1 MMNKKGTGSRAF
13 FWTAVIGSLLI
24 MVIIT
29 GYSVW
34 TTRQTVRA
42 TDDAVSAVSSFYL
55 EALADRWSQSISSQI
70 NDNFDMMDQAL
81 TFIQEEDVQSQDEL
95 RSTIGKMK
103 SLLSLRRFALV
114 DENNVVYTQYT
125 TYTGGSR
132 HPFLSGKQLNSR
144 VVSIVT
150 PYGSARQLC
159 LAVPTP
165 GFSLMGKSFK
175 ACFVQMDIHEI
186 IDLLAVDEQERTY
199 FGLYLKNGENI
210 SGTSLGSFIGVRNI
224 FDAIRGHVPESIR
237 TENQNRFAE
246 GGRGSISYSV
256 SGLEETLC
264 YVPVQKTDLVI
275 AVMIR
280 ESLIQEQIR
289 HISEKTLATSR
300 NQMLF
305 TFVSVLLL
313 ATVLLIQFRISSR
326 NRLEKEKE
334 DSMHFRKM
342 ANTDAL
348 TGIRNKH
355 AYTENEE
362 HINQRISS
370 GELKELAVAVCDIN
384 GLKYVNDHLGHS
396 AGDSLIKAAS
406 SLICETFSHGAVFR
420 IGGDEF
426 AVLLQGEGYRTL
438 QETVDALNRRVEA
451 NLRENKVV
459 VAVGYAVLEPDDRLL
474 QDVFERADQ
483 MMYERKSELKKME
496 SLIRSHDPKEEK
508 A

>member
-1 MMNKKGTGSRAF
+1 M
-13 FWTAVIGSLLI
+13 
-24 MVIIT
+24 
-29 GYSVW
+29 
-34 TTRQTVRA
+34 
-42 TDDAVSAVSSFYL
+42 
-55 EALADRWSQSISSQI
+55 
-70 NDNFDMMDQAL
+70 
-81 TFIQEEDVQSQDEL
+81 
-95 RSTIGKMK
+95 
-103 SLLSLRRFALV
+103 
-114 DENNVVYTQYT
+114 
-125 TYTGGSR
+125 
-132 HPFLSGKQLNSR
+132 
-144 VVSIVT
+144 
-150 PYGSARQLC
+150 
-159 LAVPTP
+159 
-165 GFSLMGKSFK
+165 
-175 ACFVQMDIHEI
+175 
-186 IDLLAVDEQERTY
+186 
-199 FGLYLKNGENI
+199 
-210 SGTSLGSFIGVRNI
+210 
-224 FDAIRGHVPESIR
+224 
-237 TENQNRFAE
+237 
-246 GGRGSISYSV
+246 
-256 SGLEETLC
+256 
-264 YVPVQKTDLVI
+264 
-275 AVMIR
+275 
-280 ESLIQEQIR
+280 
-289 HISEKTLATSR
+289 
-300 NQMLF
+300 
-305 TFVSVLLL
+305 
-313 ATVLLIQFRISSR
+313 
-326 NRLEKEKE
+326 EKEKE

-508 A
+508 P